1 MIWGK
6 TKRKMHPMG
15 PLHASLTQI
24 VMGLLMLMNACQ
36 SPPSDEV
43 TTSLVHIEASA
54 QDRVSVSTRPKPAI
68 AFTDTLL
75 DLGIIAEG
83 NAQEITFPFYNN
95 GKAPLVLA
103 DVSTSCG
110 CTVANNWPKTA
121 IAPGQGSEI
130 TVRFDSQGRPGE
142 NRKEIFVV
150 SNATPSTTTLV
161 ITADVI
167 GPSR

>member
-1 MIWGK
+1 MMWGK
-6 TKRKMHPMG
+6 TKRKAHPMG
-15 PLHASLTQI
+15 SLQASPTLI
-24 VMGLLMLMNACQ
+24 AVGLLMLMYACQ
-36 SPPSDEV
+36 SPSSGEV
-43 TTSLVHIEASA
+43 TTSLVHIAASA
-54 QDRVSVSTRPKPAI
+54 QDQASGSTRPMPAI
-68 AFTDTLL
+68 TFIDSLL

-83 NAQEITFPFYNN
+83 NAQEITFPFYNT
-95 GKAPLVLA
+95 GEAPLVLA

-130 TVRFDSQGRPGE
+130 TVRFDSQGWPGE

-150 SNATPSTTTLV
+150 SNATPSTTTLI
-161 ITADVI
+161 ITADVM